1 MTEEQEDLIESLFD
15 EARERLERIKN
26 LTGYNHLSITLD
38 IVNEADNLVSASRRV
53 FHNELEIRKEK

>member
-15 EARERLERIKN
+15 EAREKLERIKN

-38 IVNEADNLVSASRRV
+38 IVNEADLLVSASRRV